1 LRRGPEVDR
10 GLDRV
15 GRPAA
20 DAGDGRQTFLEAG
33 LPELSALL
41 RSWRSAPR
49 RLASVASIMVADLVK
64 KVLWAQPN
72 AKYRR

>member
-1 LRRGPEVDR
+1 M
-10 GLDRV
+10 
-15 GRPAA
+15 
-20 DAGDGRQTFLEAG
+20 
-33 LPELSALL
+33 L

-64 KVLWAQPN
+64 KVSWAQPN